1 MALKLNL
8 NGILYVYIYLSI
20 YIYTIYRS
28 IYIPFH
34 INRIQPLEPLKQEA
48 DKTFFFL
55 LLHIISLCLRLQSA
69 ALYKQF

>member
-1 MALKLNL
+1 MY
-8 NGILYVYIYLSI
+8 ISIYL

-28 IYIPFH
+28 KYIPFH

-69 ALYKQF
+69 APYKQF